1 MNRKYKYPLVIAINI
16 LLCPAVIPVSAR
28 QSASPTEGQ
37 QPVDSLSVYLE
48 QAARNNPQV
57 NADFMLSIKLHW
69 RRFLRQVPFPI
80 PN

>member
-48 QAARNNPQV
+48 QVASQ
-57 NADFMLSIKLHW
+57 
-69 RRFLRQVPFPI
+69 
-80 PN
+80 